1 MLLEKGLE
9 ARGDEDESEAERREL
24 TCAVDAV
31 P

>member
-24 TCAVDAV
+24 PRAVGAV